1 MQLAWRSLWQNREG
15 WLKAGW
21 LITAGLVA
29 LYVGTVQVYENRGVS
44 RSTGI
49 AESVWDPISSW
60 QAPLY
65 DRTFPAGE
73 RQVRGV
79 VGGIPGAPDRTRLP
93 SAAMIGPSGSQPQTP
108 ADDRKMARNSSISLV
123 AKNPGD
129 TAEKIRQLAQR
140 LGGFLVT
147 STTTGAEGAP
157 FASLTIRVP
166 ASRFEEAGAE
176 IRKMGLRVESE
187 RVEGQDVTK
196 QYVDM
201 DAHLRNLRAEEAQY
215 LSIMKRANTVKD
227 TLEVS
232 EQLSNVRGQIE
243 QQQAEFEALSKQVE
257 TVAIAIS
264 VHSEAEAQVFGLR
277 WRPLYQ
283 LKVAARDG
291 LDSLANYTAVMAALA
306 FLLPTILL
314 WLLTILLVAAFG
326 WRILRWAGHVFFHL
340 PQAAAS
346 LAPGR

>member
-1 MQLAWRSLWQNREG
+1 MASYTRSGDRLG
-15 WLKAGW
+15 WVLG
-21 LITAGLVA
+21 LTSTA
-29 LYVGTVQVYENRGVS
+29 Y
-44 RSTGI
+44 
-49 AESVWDPISSW
+49 
-60 QAPLY
+60 
-65 DRTFPAGE
+65 FM
-73 RQVRGV
+73 V
-79 VGGIPGAPDRTRLP
+79 VLD
-93 SAAMIGPSGSQPQTP
+93 
-108 ADDRKMARNSSISLV
+108 SLV
-123 AKNPGD
+123 VVSALPHLQHDLHATVLEMG
-129 TAEKIRQLAQR
+129 QLAQR

-147 STTTGAEGAP
+147 SSTTGAEGAP

-187 RVEGQDVTK
+187 RVEAQDVTK

-277 WRPLYQ
+277 WRPL
-283 LKVAARDG
+283 
-291 LDSLANYTAVMAALA
+291 
-306 FLLPTILL
+306 
-314 WLLTILLVAAFG
+314 
-326 WRILRWAGHVFFHL
+326 
-340 PQAAAS
+340 
-346 LAPGR
+346 